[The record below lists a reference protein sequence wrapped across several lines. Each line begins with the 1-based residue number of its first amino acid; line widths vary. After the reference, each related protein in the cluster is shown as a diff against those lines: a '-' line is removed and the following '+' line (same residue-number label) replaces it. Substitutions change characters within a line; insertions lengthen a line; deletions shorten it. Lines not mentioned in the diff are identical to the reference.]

1 MTTTFRQLHL
11 ALIALLLGS
20 AATAQFTVTSGL
32 TLEEYVNDV
41 LLGDGVE
48 AFNITLTGLPD
59 QIGHMQNAPNPPA
72 QIADGVI
79 LSTAFATNVTSTATT
94 DVFGGVSG
102 DPDLLSVAQ
111 SVPPLIG
118 QNFNVSSVNDICA
131 LEFDFV
137 ATGDSIKFN
146 YFFGSNEYLTW
157 VNTQYNDVFAFFLSG
172 PGITGPFGA
181 PAGFPDGAINIAIL
195 PDTDP
200 PLPITISS
208 VNNNLNSQFYINNQP
223 NVGFFQNGLT
233 TMLTAEA
240 GGLICGE
247 TYHIKLAIADGTDTV
262 LESVVV
268 IEAGSFSS
276 NDVFIEAS
284 IPNAPDDWQEFT
296 LLEGCI
302 DGLISIF
309 RPNTNVA
316 DTVFLTVGGTATP
329 GEDYIPLPEFVVF
342 EEGESI
348 VEIDVITLFDGI
360 EEGPETITVT
370 YEYTNLCDE
379 ETVVSIELTIIDY
392 FLPELDL
399 PDQLLLCND
408 ETAVLSAIPTGG
420 FAPFN
425 YEWSTG
431 QSSSTITVGE
441 SGSELITVTVTDYCE
456 SEVSDT
462 VDVLVPDQ
470 NLVDWEFEQVNAP
483 DGFPENTLLEGCVD
497 GIITISRVNTTG
509 TDTVNL
515 VIGGSASMG
524 SDYEAFDTE
533 LVYAPGQESIQIDIN
548 TIFDG
553 VGEGTETIEITYI
566 YIDGCD
572 IEYTETI
579 ILDLWDYTTPQLDL
593 PDVLFLC
600 EGETQVVSAEPEEG
614 YPPFNYVWSTEE
626 TTESITVTGGDGAI
640 FVEVTDYCGS
650 EVSGDFLID
659 IPDPL
664 FFPDDAQICLG
675 GSIGL
680 QPIGGEPP
688 YTFEYPTDSLVL
700 ENAEFT
706 PLQMG
711 SYTIE
716 YIDACGVSGTS
727 VLNVIVCETSIPNI
741 FSPNNDGVNDVFLIQ
756 GNEGFPNSRFEVYN
770 RWGALVY
777 ESDNYRNNWRGDD
790 LAEGVYYYIYLRS
803 DGEKFAGHLT
813 LVRTT
818 RPRR

>member
-1 MTTTFRQLHL
+1 MTFRQLHL
-11 ALIALLLGS
+11 ALIALCLSS
-20 AATAQFTVTSGL
+20 ATYAQFTVTSGL

-48 AFNITLTGLPD
+48 AFNITLTGTPD
-59 QIGHMQNAPNPPA
+59 QIGYMQNAPNPPA
-72 QIADGVI
+72 QIAEGVI

-94 DVFGGVSG
+94 DVGFGGVSG

-131 LEFDFV
+131 LEFDFI

-172 PGITGPFGA
+172 PGITGPYGA

-195 PDTDP
+195 PGTNP

-208 VNNNLNSQFYINNQP
+208 VNNNLNSQFYISNQP

-240 GGLICGE
+240 GGLLCGE
-247 TYHIKLAIADGTDTV
+247 TYHIKLAIADGTDTA
-262 LESVVV
+262 LESIVV

-276 NDVFIEAS
+276 NDVFIEATV
-284 IPNAPDDWQEFT
+284 PGAPDGWQDLT

-329 GEDYIPLPEFVVF
+329 GEDYIPLPDFVVF
-342 EEGESI
+342 EEGESTI
-348 VEIDVITLFDGI
+348 EIEVITLFDGI

-370 YEYTNLCDE
+370 YEYTNLCNE
-379 ETVVSIELTIIDY
+379 ETVVSIELIIVDY
-392 FLPELDL
+392 FLPEVDL

-408 ETAVLSAIPTGG
+408 ETAVLSAAPTGG

-431 QSSSTITVGE
+431 QTSSSITVGE
-441 SGSELITVTVTDYCE
+441 NGSELITVTVSDYCG
-456 SEVSDT
+456 SEINDT

-470 NLVDWEFEQVNAP
+470 NLVDWSFEQVNAP
-483 DGFPENTLLEGCVD
+483 DGFPINTLLEGCVD
-497 GIITISRVNTTG
+497 GIITITRVNTTG

-515 VIGGSASMG
+515 VLGGSASMG
-524 SDYEAFDTE
+524 SDYESFDTE
-533 LVYAPGQESIQIDIN
+533 LIFTPGQESIQININ

-553 VGEGTETIEITYI
+553 IGEGTETIEITYI

-579 ILDLWDYTTPQLDL
+579 TLNLWDYTIPQLDL
-593 PDVLFLC
+593 PDILFLC
-600 EGETQVVSAEPEEG
+600 EGETQVVSALPEEG
-614 YPPFNYVWSTEE
+614 YAPFNYAWSSGE
-626 TTESITVTGGDGAI
+626 TTESITVTGGDGAV
-640 FVEVTDYCGS
+640 FVEVSDYCGS

-659 IPDPL
+659 IPDPMV
-664 FFPDDAQICLG
+664 FPNDAQLCLG

-680 QPIGGEPP
+680 QPTGGEQP
-688 YTFEYPTDSLVL
+688 YTFDYPSDSIAF
-700 ENAEFT
+700 ENGEFT

-711 SYTIE
+711 SYTLV
-716 YIDACGVSGTS
+716 YTDACGVSGSS
-727 VLNVIVCETSIPNI
+727 VLNVIVCETTIPNI
-741 FSPNNDGVNDVFLIQ
+741 FSPNNDNVNDVFLIQ
-756 GNEGFPNSRFEVYN
+756 GTQGFPNSRFEVYN

-777 ESDNYRNNWRGDD
+777 ESDNYQNNWRGDD

-803 DGEKFAGHLT
+803 DGEKFAGHFT

-818 RPRR
+818 IRR